1 MKLEIDLD
9 IPDGV
14 LDEAVEKAIRVD
26 DILRLF
32 AERKISSA
40 LASELL
46 AMPRVQF
53 MRLTDERGIP
63 HYDYT
68 SADLASDLA
77 SDLTDLNRIEA
88 SRPASPDRDA

>member
-26 DILRLF
+26 AILRLF
-32 AERKISSA
+32 AERKITST
-40 LASELL
+40 LACELL
-46 AMPRVQF
+46 GMPRVQF
-53 MRLTDERGIP
+53 MRLTEERGIP

-68 SADLASDLA
+68 GGDLATDLADLD
-77 SDLTDLNRIEA
+77 RIDGLHPSTPGPE
-88 SRPASPDRDA
+88 

>member
-26 DILRLF
+26 AILRLF

-40 LASELL
+40 LACELL
-46 AMPRVQF
+46 SLPRVQF
-53 MRLTDERGIP
+53 MQLTEERGIP

-68 SADLASDLA
+68 GGDLASDLA
-77 SDLTDLNRIEA
+77 DLHRIEGIGPSGA
-88 SRPASPDRDA
+88 GRAE

>member
-9 IPDGV
+9 IPEGV

-26 DILRLF
+26 AILRLF

-40 LASELL
+40 LACELL
-46 AMPRVQF
+46 SMPRVQF
-53 MRLTDERGIP
+53 MRLTEERRIP

-68 SADLASDLA
+68 EKDLASDLA
-77 SDLTDLNRIEA
+77 DLERIEGMNPSGV
-88 SRPASPDRDA
+88 SRAE

>member
-26 DILRLF
+26 AILRLF

-40 LASELL
+40 LACGLL

-53 MRLTDERGIP
+53 MRLTEERGIP

-68 SADLASDLA
+68 SADLASDL
-77 SDLTDLNRIEA
+77 TDLNRIEA
-88 SRPASPDRDA
+88 SRPAPPDRDA